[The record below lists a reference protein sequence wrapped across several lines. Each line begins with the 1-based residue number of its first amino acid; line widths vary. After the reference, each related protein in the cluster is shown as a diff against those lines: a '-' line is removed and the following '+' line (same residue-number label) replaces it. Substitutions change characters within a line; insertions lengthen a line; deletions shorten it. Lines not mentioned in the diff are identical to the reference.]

1 MGNQHL
7 SWSTVAALN
16 PAATTAWQA
25 LDALAEH
32 YACEFDLRQAFVNDA
47 QRFNRHSLR
56 IPHMLVD
63 LSKNLWDQQ
72 VVQHLLALA
81 EQMGLLDRRAKLLN
95 GEIVN
100 LSEQQAAVH
109 AALRMAHV
117 SGGKGASSAM
127 SQNCLDLDA
136 MLTMAEAIR
145 ADSSIHDVVHMG
157 IGGSSL
163 GPELALQALRPYK
176 STQQRLHV
184 VSNLD
189 GHDLAETLEQCDP
202 ANTLFI
208 AASKSWSTFETLQNL
223 QSATEWLQR
232 GGVNTTERVVAITAK
247 PKAAQAMGLRRVLCI
262 PTDLGGRYSLW
273 SAVGLPLAV
282 AVGSDGFRQMLAGAA
297 EMDIHFAE
305 APLAANAPVCLGLL
319 DVWYSSFLQMPSK
332 CVVPYHHGLRRLPAY
347 LQQLEMESNGKSV
360 RQTGEIVRYSTS
372 TAVWGEAGTNAQHTF
387 FQWLHQGTQRIPV
400 EFVASSQASHLIAG
414 HQQPLLANA
423 LAQAQALMWGGS
435 ASEVQLRRHQ
445 DFPGNRPSTFI
456 LLDGQLTP
464 ASFGALL
471 ALNEHRTFVS
481 GVVWG
486 INSFDQW
493 GVELGKQLARD
504 VLRRMANCDT
514 QGLDASTAGLLQA
527 LAGSLVKQQ

>member
-1 MGNQHL
+1 MGKQRL
-7 SWSTVAALN
+7 SWSTAAARN
-16 PAATTAWQA
+16 PEATTAWQA

-32 YACEFDLRQAFVNDA
+32 YACEFDLRRAFANDA

-63 LSKNLWDQQ
+63 LSKNLWDQR
-72 VVQHLLALA
+72 VVQHLLALV
-81 EQMGLLDRRAKLLN
+81 EQMGLLDQRAKLLN

-145 ADSSIHDVVHMG
+145 ADSSIHDVVLMG

-163 GPELALQALRPYK
+163 GPELALQALHPYK

-223 QSATEWLQR
+223 QSATVWLQR
-232 GGVNTTERVVAITAK
+232 GGVNTTERVVAVTAK
-247 PKAAQAMGLRRVLCI
+247 PKAAQAMGLRRVLSM

-273 SAVGLPLAV
+273 SAVGLPVAV
-282 AVGSDGFRQMLAGAA
+282 AIGASGFRQMLAGAA
-297 EMDIHFAE
+297 KMDAHFAE
-305 APLAANAPVCLGLL
+305 APLEGNAPVLLGLL
-319 DVWYSSFLQMPSK
+319 DVWYSSFLRIPSK
-332 CVVPYHHGLRRLPAY
+332 CIVPYHHGMRRLPAY

-360 RQTGEIVRYSTS
+360 TQTGDVTDYSTS
-372 TAVWGEAGTNAQHTF
+372 MAVWGEAGSNGQHTF
-387 FQWLHQGTQRIPV
+387 FQWLHQGMQRIPV
-400 EFVASSQASHLIAG
+400 EFLAASHANHSIPS
-414 HQQPLLANA
+414 HQAPLLANA
-423 LAQAQALMWGGS
+423 LAQAQALMIGS
-435 ASEVQLRRHQ
+435 TPAAGQLHGHQ

-456 LLDGQLTP
+456 LLDGSLNP
-464 ASFGALL
+464 ASLGAML
-471 ALNEHRTFVS
+471 ALYEHRTFVS

-504 VLRRMANCDT
+504 VLKRMVNGDT